1 MTGLI
6 FHVDEWKGLCY
17 DGPDAL
23 SILAPQ
29 MEQRWHFI
37 MICRP
42 PRLSRLHAGGSDG
55 NGCVSS
61 VEVKLMFPAT
71 ALGKPAD
78 PREREKGVRRSR
90 RRPSR
95 VRFFGEASE
104 KSLLL
109 MLIQSFNQINASV
122 TFSQCPRAST
132 CSPQKRAGNQSK
144 KKKA

>member
-42 PRLSRLHAGGSDG
+42 PWLSRLHAGGSDG

-61 VEVKLMFPAT
+61 VEVKLMF
-71 ALGKPAD
+71 L
-78 PREREKGVRRSR
+78 PRRWANRLIHANVEK
-90 RRPSR
+90 
-95 VRFFGEASE
+95 ASE
-104 KSLLL
+104 E
-109 MLIQSFNQINASV
+109 AEDV
-122 TFSQCPRAST
+122 
-132 CSPQKRAGNQSK
+132 
-144 KKKA
+144 